1 MEFDI
6 FLTLLEQSPGLVG
19 AIVIVLA
26 FIKYIQKRD
35 SFMKTLTDSCNKV
48 QHESNQV
55 MRETKEQLG
64 RNAEVLSEVFHT
76 IKFINQ
82 QNGHNNG
89 SRNH

>member
-1 MEFDI
+1 MEYDI
-6 FLTLLEQSPGLVG
+6 LTSLLEQSPGLVG
-19 AIVIVLA
+19 VIVIALA

-64 RNAEVLSEVFHT
+64 RNAEVLSEVYHN
-76 IKFINQ
+76 IKFLNKQ
-82 QNGHNNG
+82 NG

>member
-6 FLTLLEQSPGLVG
+6 FLALLEQSPGLVG

-35 SFMKTLTDSCNKV
+35 GLMKTLTDSCNTV

-76 IKFINQ
+76 IKYMNE
-82 QNGHNNG
+82 QNGN
-89 SRNH
+89 RNH

>member
-1 MEFDI
+1 MEYDL

-19 AIVIVLA
+19 AIIIVLA

-35 SFMKTLTDSCNKV
+35 VFIKTLTDSCNKV

-64 RNAEVLSEVFHT
+64 RNAEVLSEVYHN
-76 IKFINQ
+76 IKFINEQ
-82 QNGHNNG
+82 NG

>member
-19 AIVIVLA
+19 VIVIVLA

-35 SFMKTLTDSCNKV
+35 GLMKTLTDSCNKV

-64 RNAEVLSEVFHT
+64 RNAEVLSEVYHSV
-76 IKFINQ
+76 KFLNQ
-82 QNGHNNG
+82 QNG

>member
-19 AIVIVLA
+19 AIIIVLA

-35 SFMKTLTDSCNKV
+35 GLMKTLTDSCNAV
-48 QHESNQV
+48 QRESNEV

-64 RNAEVLSEVFHT
+64 RNAEVLSEVFHNVKYLNEQKGNRRT
-76 IKFINQ
+76 Q
-82 QNGHNNG
+82 
-89 SRNH
+89 

>member
-1 MEFDI
+1 MDSDLL
-6 FLTLLEQSPGLVG
+6 LTLLEQSPGLVG
-19 AIVIVLA
+19 AIIIVLA

-64 RNAEVLSEVFHT
+64 RNAEVLSEVFHN
-76 IKFINQ
+76 IKFLNSQ
-82 QNGHNNG
+82 NG

>member
-35 SFMKTLTDSCNKV
+35 GFMKALTDSCNQV
-48 QHESNQV
+48 QKESNQV

-76 IKFINQ
+76 IKYMNE
-82 QNGHNNG
+82 QNGN
-89 SRNH
+89 RNH

>member
-1 MEFDI
+1 MEYD
-6 FLTLLEQSPGLVG
+6 LLVTLLEQSPGLVG

-35 SFMKTLTDSCNKV
+35 VFIKTLTDSCNKV

-64 RNAEVLSEVFHT
+64 RNAEVLSEVYHS
-76 IKFINQ
+76 IKFINE
-82 QNGHNNG
+82 QNGN
-89 SRNH
+89 RNH